1 MNKIFRDI
9 EITIKRKIV
18 VETILPLKNKIKSVL
33 NNNNNKFEYLKKDKK
48 IILMQTPTH
57 KNLGDHAIA
66 YAERKFA
73 EDNFKDY
80 KIIEIPF
87 KEVMSNSYDI
97 KKVMMPNDIIFII
110 GGGNMTDMYIEEE
123 YMRRFI
129 IKTFKRFKIISFPQT
144 ISFSDTTLG
153 KFEIRK
159 SIKTYGKHKNLTIVA
174 REYKS
179 YNLMKKIYNKNNILV
194 TPDIVLYLNKCNE
207 FNREGCTILLREDKE
222 RVRTKEFDEII
233 MKSVKASFN
242 KVLIDDTVVE
252 KDVSLDKREYKLNE
266 IWKKISKSEI
276 VITDRLHGMIFCAIT
291 ATPCIVLRN
300 SNHKI
305 EESYNAWLKDL
316 GYIKLIDES
325 LSIELD
331 EIIKELRDRKSTRK
345 HFNMHKDKFCVLE
358 NAIKN

>member
-1 MNKIFRDI
+1 MSRIFSDI
-9 EITIKRKIV
+9 EITIKRRIV
-18 VETILPLKNKIKSVL
+18 VETILPLKNKIKSIL
-33 NNNNNKFEYLKKDKK
+33 NNNNKFEYLKKDKK

-80 KIIEIPF
+80 KVIEIPF
-87 KEVMSNSYDI
+87 KEVMSSSYDI
-97 KKVMMPNDIIFII
+97 KKVMTPNDMIFII
-110 GGGNMTDMYIEEE
+110 GGGNMTDMYVEEE

-129 IKTFKRFKIISFPQT
+129 IKTFKKFKVISFPQT
-144 ISFSDTTLG
+144 ISFTDSTLG
-153 KFEIRK
+153 KLELKK
-159 SIKTYGKHKNLTIVA
+159 SIKTYNKHKNLTIVA

-179 YNLMKKIYNKNNILV
+179 YRIMKEIYNKNNILV
-194 TPDIVLYLNKCNE
+194 TPDIVLYLNKSNE
-207 FNREGCTILLREDKE
+207 FNREGCTILLRKDKE
-222 RVRTKEFDEII
+222 KVRTEEIDKVI
-233 MKSVKASFN
+233 MKSVKNTFSKIF
-242 KVLIDDTVVE
+242 IEDTVIE

-266 IWKKISKSEI
+266 IWKKISSSEI

-305 EESYNAWLKDL
+305 EESYNAWLKNL
-316 GYIKLIDES
+316 EYIKLVDDN

-331 EIIKELRDRKSTRK
+331 NIIKELRSKNNIKRY
-345 HFNMHKDKFCVLE
+345 FNGYKDKFYTLE